1 MPDIA
6 TLREHLSTLT
16 PSQVLA
22 VSALTGGSTHAEA
35 AQVAGVA
42 RETVSRW
49 IARHPAFRAAL
60 VESQVA
66 LMAEHTL
73 ALSRLRTRAT
83 EVADRALTTILDRLD
98 SEGNV
103 DPVATLRAVL
113 PLTAATAPPV
123 PLDPLTLIDDDLH
136 RMKKSVLSTF
146 DLDVD
151 NRLTLALSRL
161 ADGSDG

>member
-1 MPDIA
+1 MPNIE
-6 TLREHLSTLT
+6 TLREHLATLT

-35 AQVAGVA
+35 AQMAGVA

-49 IARHPAFRAAL
+49 ISRHPAFRSAL
-60 VESQVA
+60 VESQVV

-73 ALSRLRTRAT
+73 ALARLRTRAT

-98 SEGNV
+98 SDENV

-113 PLTAATAPPV
+113 PLTASAAPLV
-123 PLDPLTLIDDDLH
+123 PLDPLSMIDDDLH
-136 RMKKSVLSTF
+136 RLKKSVLSTF
-146 DLDVD
+146 EFGLDD
-151 NRLTLALSRL
+151 RYPLALSRL

>member
-1 MPDIA
+1 MSDIA

-49 IARHPAFRAAL
+49 IARHPAFRATL
-60 VESQVA
+60 IESQVA
-66 LMAEHTL
+66 LMAEHNL
-73 ALSRLRTRAT
+73 ALARLRTRAT
-83 EVADRALTTILDRLD
+83 EVADRALTAILDRLD
-98 SEGNV
+98 SDENV

-113 PLTAATAPPV
+113 PLTASTAPIV
-123 PLDPLTLIDDDLH
+123 PLDALTMIDDDLK
-136 RMKKSVLSTF
+136 RLKSSVLSTF
-146 DLDVD
+146 DLSLDD
-151 NRLTLALSRL
+151 RYPLALSRL
-161 ADGSDG
+161 AEVSND